1 MEDHMNQQQR
11 PITSRA
17 AKLELRRE
25 KLSELEG
32 LNQIKDQ
39 SAQLSQHFGA
49 LANHI
54 QIISEGCQS
63 KSI

>member
-1 MEDHMNQQQR
+1 MDDSMNQQR
-11 PITSRA
+11 PATSRA

-39 SAQLSQHFGA
+39 SAQLGQHFNT
-49 LANHI
+49 LASHI
-54 QIISEGCQS
+54 QTISEGCQS
-63 KSI
+63 KLT